1 MKIAAA
7 TVAELDDIIHGLII
21 GSINDVESFVVI
33 VSFLR
38 LYSIYTYIIFLFIR
52 IYD

>member
-7 TVAELDDIIHGLII
+7 TVAGREDIILYRLIA
-21 GSINDVESFVVI
+21 GSINDVESVVVI

-38 LYSIYTYIIFLFIR
+38 LYGTQAY
-52 IYD
+52 